1 MDFKLQHD
9 GHDDSAASQ
18 YGYADLEPLM
28 ALMTG
33 DEKHGPAA
41 TSTLDVLWVLYDGS

>member
-1 MDFKLQHD
+1 MLIMTATQLTR
-9 GHDDSAASQ
+9 

-41 TSTLDVLWVLYDGS
+41 TSPLMSGAQSGGDR